1 MIGKVCSGGVHG
13 IEAFMC
19 LVECDISGGFPGVE
33 LVGSLAPEV
42 KESKERVITAL
53 KNCGFIIPAKRITV
67 NISPANLKKRGT
79 GYDLPVAISILIA
92 MGEIEPTN
100 LDETLVIGELLLSGE
115 VGPVKGV
122 LPIVKMAR
130 DRGIKRCI
138 VPKANYKE
146 ASVVDDVMIL
156 PADSLASIVSILL
169 GEKDFVC
176 FEKTATKTPIEDT
189 DYVYDFSSISGQ
201 KVAKRGLE
209 IGAAGLHNVLMIGPP
224 GTGKT
229 LLAKSLAGI
238 LPPMNKDESLEVSSI
253 YSVAGLLPSD
263 GSLITKRPVV
273 EAHHTSTEIA
283 LSGGGNMPHPGL
295 ISLAHRGVLFLDE
308 MPEFSSRVLEVLR
321 QPIEDRVI
329 HIARNGYN
337 VSYPADFMLVGALN
351 PCPCGMYPDMKK
363 CTCTENMRRRY
374 IGKLSK
380 PLVDRMDLCVQVLRP
395 NSNEM
400 LNSVKEE
407 SSLDVRNRVIAAQKI
422 QRERFEGTNVIF
434 NSQMGIAEIEK
445 FCCLGNAQKELM
457 EKAILKYDLSARS
470 YHRILRSAR
479 TIADLDRSDEI
490 KCDHITEALFFKS
503 EVLS

>member
-1 MIGKVCSGGVHG
+1 
-13 IEAFMC
+13 
-19 LVECDISGGFPGVE
+19 
-33 LVGSLAPEV
+33 
-42 KESKERVITAL
+42 
-53 KNCGFIIPAKRITV
+53 
-67 NISPANLKKRGT
+67 
-79 GYDLPVAISILIA
+79 
-92 MGEIEPTN
+92 
-100 LDETLVIGELLLSGE
+100 
-115 VGPVKGV
+115 
-122 LPIVKMAR
+122 
-130 DRGIKRCI
+130 
-138 VPKANYKE
+138 
-146 ASVVDDVMIL
+146 
-156 PADSLASIVSILL
+156 
-169 GEKDFVC
+169 
-176 FEKTATKTPIEDT
+176 
-189 DYVYDFSSISGQ
+189 
-201 KVAKRGLE
+201 
-209 IGAAGLHNVLMIGPP
+209 
-224 GTGKT
+224 
-229 LLAKSLAGI
+229 
-238 LPPMNKDESLEVSSI
+238 
-253 YSVAGLLPSD
+253 
-263 GSLITKRPVV
+263 
-273 EAHHTSTEIA
+273 
-283 LSGGGNMPHPGL
+283 
-295 ISLAHRGVLFLDE
+295 
-308 MPEFSSRVLEVLR
+308 
-321 QPIEDRVI
+321 
-329 HIARNGYN
+329 
-337 VSYPADFMLVGALN
+337 MLVGALN